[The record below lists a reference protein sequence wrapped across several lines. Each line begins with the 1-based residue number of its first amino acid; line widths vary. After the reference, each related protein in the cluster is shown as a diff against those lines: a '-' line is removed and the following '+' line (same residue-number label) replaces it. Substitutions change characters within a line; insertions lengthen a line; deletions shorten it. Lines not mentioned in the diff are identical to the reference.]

1 MKHSPGLNTLL
12 PLLAALAW
20 LAGCTPIHP
29 SDSAGQHPPRAAQEK
44 SAAHISLADMEPGFL
59 YLAAQNA
66 LKQGQTGLAA
76 DMLEAL
82 VEKDKAAIE
91 PHLQLVQLLL
101 QQQKFDKAAT
111 HIEQLAASDS
121 LSAEQQQ
128 QLELMQAR
136 LAYGQGKSDTALKQ
150 LDAFLARHANNIHA
164 LELQVQILARQ
175 KRLPEAVRVIKKA
188 IRLQDTPQLRLL
200 QAQLLLQQGQ
210 NKAAKLALLQMQRLD
225 PDNDTPVL
233 MLSNLAKQ
241 QKNMDEAEALLRAFL
256 KEHPDAMR
264 VSNTLGR
271 LLVQENR
278 LVEAILI
285 YRDLDQRTGGEP
297 TVLQA
302 LGLLYYQHN
311 DYKESAETF
320 RKLIALQ
327 PSDEASFYL
336 AASLE
341 ALKQYRQAREIYSG
355 IDSKARMY
363 NETQLRLAGLDAMQ
377 GQPEKAAK
385 RLLRVIDR
393 HPEQLMAYSMLSSIR
408 IAQKAY
414 RKVLDET
421 RNTLAMRKLPP
432 QILFNRA
439 VAFDHFKQYDQVEA
453 MLKRILEH
461 DSRHSEALNFLAYTY
476 AVQGTHLDEATT
488 LVNRALAQKPDDG
501 YYLDS
506 LAWIQYK
513 MGHFKQAVA
522 TQRKALAKVKDDPV
536 MHEHMGDILWKN
548 EQFDAA
554 RKQWQQA
561 IRLKHENPAMLRKK
575 IAKGL
580 E

>member
-1 MKHSPGLNTLL
+1 M
-12 PLLAALAW
+12 
-20 LAGCTPIHP
+20 
-29 SDSAGQHPPRAAQEK
+29 
-44 SAAHISLADMEPGFL
+44 
-59 YLAAQNA
+59 
-66 LKQGQTGLAA
+66 
-76 DMLEAL
+76 
-82 VEKDKAAIE
+82 
-91 PHLQLVQLLL
+91 
-101 QQQKFDKAAT
+101 
-111 HIEQLAASDS
+111 
-121 LSAEQQQ
+121 
-128 QLELMQAR
+128 
-136 LAYGQGKSDTALKQ
+136 
-150 LDAFLARHANNIHA
+150 
-164 LELQVQILARQ
+164 QVQILARQ
-175 KRLPEAVRVIKKA
+175 KRLPEAIRVIKKA

-210 NKAAKLALLQMQRLD
+210 TKGAKLALLQMQNLD
-225 PDNDTPVL
+225 PDNDTSVL

-241 QKNMDEAEALLRAFL
+241 QKHMDEAEEVLRSFL
-256 KEHPDAMR
+256 QEHPDAMR

-285 YRDLDQRTGGEP
+285 YRDLNQRTGGEP

-302 LGLLYYQHN
+302 LGLLYYQHK

-320 RKLIALQ
+320 RKLIVLQ

-341 ALKQYRQAREIYSG
+341 ALKQYRQAREIYSR
-355 IDSKARMY
+355 IDSKARVY

-377 GQPEKAAK
+377 MQPEKAAQ
-385 RLLRVIDR
+385 RLLGVIDK

-461 DSRHSEALNFLAYTY
+461 DSRHGEALNFLAYTY

-488 LVNRALAQKPDDG
+488 LINRALNLKPDDG

-513 MGHFKQAVA
+513 RGNFKLAIA
-522 TQRKALAKVKDDPV
+522 TQRKALTKVKDDAV

-548 EQFDAA
+548 EQFEAA

-561 IRLKHENPAMLRKK
+561 IRLKHENPALLKKK